1 MDTSWILPIALV
13 VIGLYIFL
21 RSRNRNKPSYGAIN
35 GWKIN
40 WSHGLPDAPTP
51 KGQGW
56 LIDVPQGASLHY
68 VQKDPAPTLREGMV
82 IRAHIRVTGNFVG
95 LEEPKPTMTLLIQRK
110 KDNGRSPGYRLYSFK
125 SVPLEAGEQVLS
137 ATIRPEDFGDV
148 LEPISHDE
156 FLRVLNEVESIGVMF
171 GSQSG
176 RGHGVA
182 GPGTVEM
189 LEFGVR

>member
-1 MDTSWILPIALV
+1 MDITTLLLIV
-13 VIGLYIFL
+13 VILGALYYIFNSQKKK
-21 RSRNRNKPSYGAIN
+21 RPSAGAVN

-40 WSHGLPDAPTP
+40 WSHGLPNAPTP

-56 LIDVPQGASLHY
+56 VIDVPTGASLHY
-68 VQKDPAPTLREGMV
+68 VQKYPAPTLREGMV

-95 LEEPKPTMTLLIQRK
+95 LEEPKPTMTLIIQRK
-110 KDNGRSPGYRLYSFK
+110 GDGGRSPGYRLYSFK
-125 SVPLEAGEQVLS
+125 SVPLEAGEQVLF
-137 ATIRPEDFGDV
+137 AMIRPVDFGDV
-148 LEPISHDE
+148 LETISHDE
-156 FLRVLNEVESIGVMF
+156 FLRVLDEVESIGVMF

-189 LEFGVR
+189 LEFGVS